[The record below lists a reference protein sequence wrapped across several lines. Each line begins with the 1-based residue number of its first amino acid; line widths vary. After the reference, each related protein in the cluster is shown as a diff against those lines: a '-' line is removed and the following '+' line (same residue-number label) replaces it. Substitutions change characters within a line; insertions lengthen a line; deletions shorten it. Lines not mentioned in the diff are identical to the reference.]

1 MLSYSLD
8 FYTQSLK
15 KPHCRQ
21 IVCVQLKVPRPHTSC
36 TLALRCLFT
45 SLRKHS
51 FALSRCARAP
61 GAEKEPANSVSCV
74 LRSAAET
81 SKAKRTWK
89 MAVSRENIGG
99 RQAGSAWVPATGGS
113 GPAVA
118 TGTLRARCHK
128 SVAKSS
134 LIGAPQPV
142 RDLTDSRNITANVST
157 GGDAAFRRG
166 FALKF
171 HLLSL
176 FKGRDSFFFL
186 K

>member
-1 MLSYSLD
+1 MHFPD
-8 FYTQSLK
+8 V
-15 KPHCRQ
+15 HGHR
-21 IVCVQLKVPRPHTSC
+21 
-36 TLALRCLFT
+36 
-45 SLRKHS
+45 
-51 FALSRCARAP
+51 
-61 GAEKEPANSVSCV
+61 GAEKQPANSVSCV

-166 FALKF
+166 FSLKF

-176 FKGRDSFFFL
+176 FKGRDSFFFS
-186 K
+186 